1 MAKKFRLCKGYAGIQ
16 LPSSK
21 GYEQTEMNTILE
33 CGIDDGDP
41 KFAYCDGDFENGDY
55 NNNLCWCGCQD
66 VEPTNNIK
74 RFGWLGDIFGNLQA
88 EDTPAILGGVT
99 NFLCTMGIV
108 KNCWRGGTTG
118 GGSDEHQ
125 WREEQRGNQ
134 GMIIGLIVI
143 AVIVAV
149 VLIYRRKK

>member
-1 MAKKFRLCKGYAGIQ
+1 
-16 LPSSK
+16 
-21 GYEQTEMNTILE
+21 MNTILE

-74 RFGWLGDIFGNLQA
+74 WYGFLGDIFGNVQA

-108 KNCWRGGTTG
+108 KNCWRAGTGT
-118 GGSDEHQ
+118 GSDQ
-125 WREEQRGNQ
+125 YILEEQRSGSQ
-134 GMIIGLIVI
+134 GIIIGIVVLALIV
-143 AVIVAV
+143 ALVI
-149 VLIYRRKK
+149 IYRKKK